1 MKHWVQVV
9 KKDKKFNIRTRNMPP
24 VEYLEECFIYDKTS
38 PSCLRWKKRP
48 SHHFSNSKTSQA
60 WNTENA
66 GKPAGSLRTSG
77 ESATIDRYCYQVY
90 LTVNKVPMRLFSS
103 RIVYML
109 HNSKADIANK
119 FIDHKDNNSLN
130 DNIENLRPVDPWQNA
145 LNRKFYKHYY
155 PGIKIEKLK
164 SSRSRYR
171 ASIQFR
177 TNDDDVVDTRFKS
190 SLKIEEAYLERWKF
204 ILSNKD
210 FRESALEYLSDK
222 ERSGGY
228 AKEALKALGSDIDP
242 FLISL

>member
-1 MKHWVQVV
+1 MEPWVQVV
-9 KKDKKFNIRTRNMPP
+9 KRDKKFNIKTRKMPP
-24 VEYLEECFIYDKTS
+24 IEYLEECFIYDKTS

-48 SHHFSNSKTSQA
+48 SHHFANIRSFQA

-77 ESATIDRYCYQVY
+77 ENPSNDRYCYQVY

-103 RIVYML
+103 RIVFMM
-109 HNSKADIANK
+109 HNRGADIEDK

-130 DNIENLRPVDPWQNA
+130 DKIENLRSVEPWQNA
-145 LNRKFYKHYY
+145 LNRKFYKNYY
-155 PGIKIEKLK
+155 PGTKADRLK
-164 SSRSRYR
+164 SLNRRYR
-171 ASIQFR
+171 ASVQFR
-177 TNDDDVVDTRFKS
+177 HNDHTIDVRFKS

-204 ILSNKD
+204 ILSNKN
-210 FRESALEYLSDK
+210 FKESAIEYLSDK

-228 AKEALKALGSDIDP
+228 AREALKALGSDMDP